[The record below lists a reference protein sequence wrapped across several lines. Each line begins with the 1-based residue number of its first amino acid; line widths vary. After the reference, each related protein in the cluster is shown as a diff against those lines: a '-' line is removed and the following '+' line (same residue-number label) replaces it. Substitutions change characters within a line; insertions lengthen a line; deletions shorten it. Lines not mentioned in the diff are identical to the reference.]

1 MMELSNMGLKIAMQ
15 NIKNLKENMNAMS
28 KKIKLRHNKPLQLK
42 SMQLKI
48 LFIYFDF
55 AYV

>member
-1 MMELSNMGLKIAMQ
+1 MELSNMGLKIAMQ